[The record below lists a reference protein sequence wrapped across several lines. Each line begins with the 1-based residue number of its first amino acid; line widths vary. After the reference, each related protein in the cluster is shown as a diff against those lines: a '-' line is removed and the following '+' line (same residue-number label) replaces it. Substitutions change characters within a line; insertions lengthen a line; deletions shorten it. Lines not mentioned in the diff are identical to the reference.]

1 MRWLILAT
9 LALTLIH
16 CTPPGPSL
24 PSYPPELAEG
34 AAIYNMRCRTCHQSD
49 GKGTMRNTRYAADF
63 TDPQGPLNRPNELLA
78 LTVKNGI
85 EGRYSRMPAFAPILE
100 DKEIDAVLRF
110 IRATYAPENLK
121 NLGVSPQ

>member
-1 MRWLILAT
+1 MKWLVLAA
-9 LALTLIH
+9 LALSLIT
-16 CTPPGPSL
+16 CTPPGLGL

-63 TDPQGPLNRPNELLA
+63 TDPKGPLNRPDELLA

-85 EGRYSRMPAFAPILE
+85 EGRYGRMPAFAPILE
-100 DKEIDAVLRF
+100 DKEIGAVLRF
-110 IRATYAPENLK
+110 IRATYGPENLQT
-121 NLGVSPQ
+121 LGAAPQ